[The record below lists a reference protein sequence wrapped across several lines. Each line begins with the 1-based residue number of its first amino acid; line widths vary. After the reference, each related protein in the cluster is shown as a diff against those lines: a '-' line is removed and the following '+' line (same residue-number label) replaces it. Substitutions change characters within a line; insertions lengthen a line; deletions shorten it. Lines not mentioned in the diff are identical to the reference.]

1 MFNEYKCKICK
12 KEYKSYQSL
21 WNHTKIIHT
30 EITQSVTIIHNS
42 PPNNTHKCIRCNK
55 LFSRSDSVKRH
66 QNKCKIDVIIE
77 LKEEINE
84 LKNQINKISNKTS
97 NKIINENKTITDN
110 TQINNGTINN
120 NNNINIKVSLGYENI
135 NDLTKQDHLKIL
147 NSGYMS
153 LIKLIELLNLNP
165 DLPQY
170 NNILVTNLVDKF
182 NSITL
187 DDEELIKYY
196 KDLYDEI
203 ILLIYNKT

>member
-1 MFNEYKCKICK
+1 MDQNDGLYICKICIK
-12 KEYKSYQSL
+12 NYSSYKSL
-21 WNHTKIIHT
+21 WNHNNKY
-30 EITQSVTIIHNS
+30 HNI
-42 PPNNTHKCIRCNK
+42 NNINVNTNVNINNCNNCNK
-55 LFSRSDSVKRH
+55 CFSSRQVKSLH
-66 QNKCKIDVIIE
+66 IKKYCKNIKNNDIE
-77 LKEEINE
+77 KLKLELQANKEEINK
-84 LKNQINKISNKTS
+84 LKKKIDNSSNK
-97 NKIINENKTITDN
+97 
-110 TQINNGTINN
+110 TINN
-120 NNNINIKVSLGYENI
+120 NNGTIINNNIKVSLGYENI